1 MFVHTER
8 RFFVSAFV
16 VGIVVRVVV
25 IGVVLDGRVE
35 LKITELENDGPLKA
49 WLNSSPDLRIQK
61 FYHKLCSAGGLA
73 THKPGTK

>member
-25 IGVVLDGRVE
+25 IGVILNGRVE
-35 LKITELENDGPLKA
+35 LRRTRASKWRPLKA
-49 WLNSSPDLRIQK
+49 WLNSSEDLRMQK
-61 FYHKLCSAGGLA
+61 FHHKLCSAGGQA
-73 THKPGTK
+73 TY